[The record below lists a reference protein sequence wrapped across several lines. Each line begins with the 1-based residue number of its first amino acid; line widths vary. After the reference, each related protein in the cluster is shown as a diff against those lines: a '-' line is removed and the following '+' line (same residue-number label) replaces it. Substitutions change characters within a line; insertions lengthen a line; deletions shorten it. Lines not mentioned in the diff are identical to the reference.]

1 MGKIL
6 RNIAVVALSLLSF
19 TGCFKKVTLET
30 TLHIKPLVEK
40 VSGGGRLTAKCCYAY
55 LYYNVSETDTIMSY
69 EDAAARIITNK
80 LTGEKRSVPDVASPV
95 VDADVAEFV
104 DDALGSV
111 SIDGLVDGPW
121 VLKDSKTEYISLE
134 QKQPSA
140 LVVVVYPAAKMYAY
154 MHRKS
159 EAENLPDTYLT
170 LIFHRWKA
178 GKPYNEGSKEG
189 YKWIVF
195 PPEEPATPE
204 PEQPI
209 EPETPEGDESEPST
223 NN

>member
-6 RNIAVVALSLLSF
+6 RNIAVVALVLLSF

-30 TLHIKPLVEK
+30 TLRIKALVEE
-40 VSGGGRLTAKCCYAY
+40 VSGGERVAADGCYAY

-80 LTGEKRSVPDVASPV
+80 LKDEKRSEPDVVGEAWS
-95 VDADVAEFV
+95 AE
-104 DDALGSV
+104 GSAV
-111 SIDGLVDGPW
+111 
-121 VLKDSKTEYISLE
+121 EYMSLYQE
-134 QKQPSA
+134 QSSA

-154 MHRKS
+154 MYRKS

-170 LIFHRWKA
+170 LIFHRWKT

-195 PPEEPATPE
+195 PSEEPETPE
-204 PEQPI
+204 PEQPTEPETPTEPEQPTNPEQPETPT
-209 EPETPEGDESEPST
+209 EPETPEGDEPEQST